1 MYSFLNQPD
10 TSIDLEEAP
19 SPEVGEEV
27 LSGDRLSPQW
37 GSGRF
42 QKEKMHSTWSSA
54 GCYVAAWIEGSLG
67 EHGYVWLSPF
77 AIHLKL
83 SQYC

>member
-27 LSGDRLSPQW
+27 LSGDGLSPQW
-37 GSGRF
+37 GSGSF
-42 QKEKMHSTWSSA
+42 QKEKM
-54 GCYVAAWIEGSLG
+54 YI
-67 EHGYVWLSPF
+67 
-77 AIHLKL
+77 
-83 SQYC
+83 